1 MSCFL
6 IGFTFTI
13 IFVPFVQDALKK
25 DGLPP
30 KAVLLLDNCSAHPD
44 EKELVSSDKK
54 VVAKFLPLN
63 VTALIQPMDQGVL
76 SGIKR
81 QYRRKILEDLVLKD
95 ADRMSVH
102 ILHVIGLISSCWT
115 EISPTTLRRS
125 WRKIF
130 PIKESQSSSSTS
142 TSLPADSVYR

>member
-1 MSCFL
+1 MVSQL
-6 IGFTFTI
+6 
-13 IFVPFVQDALKK
+13 K

-30 KAVLLLDNCSAHPD
+30 KVVLLLDYCSAHPD
-44 EKELVSSDKK
+44 EEELVSSDKK

-81 QYRRKILEDLVLKD
+81 RYRRKILEDLVLKD
-95 ADRMSVH
+95 ADEMSVLDVLKSVH
-102 ILHVIGLISSCWT
+102 ILHVIGLISSCWI
-115 EISPTTLRRS
+115 EISPTTLRQS

-130 PIKESQSSSSTS
+130 PIEESQPSSSTS
-142 TSLPADSVYR
+142 TSFPADTESTDEK